1 VTSRHGSE
9 PVEFDVFIS
18 HAYEDKD
25 SFVRPLANAL
35 EARRLRP
42 WYDEFTLRPG
52 DSLRRSIDH
61 GLLTSQAG
69 IVVLS
74 PAFFAKRWPAYELD
88 GLVQLHAGTPEQV
101 AGSEQPSRIIP
112 IWHNVDAVTVTRF
125 SPSLANLVAIMSSV
139 GVEPVAD
146 RILNLLRPA
155 GSTLLIAH
163 AELSKLGEPHD
174 WHPPLVT
181 DDWWLDAVESS
192 VRNDVEGTFQEPMG
206 WGHWGFPLPEADLAP
221 RARGHR
227 LARAAAQMMWQRADE
242 EQPISQVTPPEE
254 VLAFIDSH
262 PGLADPCIEH
272 PSYLLSY
279 APQLA
284 LPGAAGW
291 LQPVVDQTW
300 DWACNRIASTG
311 VDPDSPPG
319 RLTFINDTGYLALRD
334 VEIIRA
340 RPTRAACT
348 WVQGEIHGPSVRVY
362 EVIDYAGWLA
372 SESSGWLG
380 ADTREALLAGIAEW
394 QVWPGWNEEIERL
407 ETESLLEWLDEPT
420 QHPDEIRV
428 LLGRRLAIT
437 THKLGLPEAGA
448 DLADRLITAGLVE
461 EYHPRQTET

>member
-192 VRNDVEGTFQEPMG
+192 VRNDVEGTFQEPRV
-206 WGHWGFPLPEADLAP
+206 PALVN
-221 RARGHR
+221 R
-227 LARAAAQMMWQRADE
+227 LSRSAVEGNPATA
-242 EQPISQVTPPEE
+242 
-254 VLAFIDSH
+254 
-262 PGLADPCIEH
+262 C
-272 PSYLLSY
+272 SY
-279 APQLA
+279 ARQ
-284 LPGAAGW
+284 
-291 LQPVVDQTW
+291 
-300 DWACNRIASTG
+300 
-311 VDPDSPPG
+311 PG
-319 RLTFINDTGYLALRD
+319 RLVVSNVVSFAWVRGRPPRP
-334 VEIIRA
+334 IR
-340 RPTRAACT
+340 
-348 WVQGEIHGPSVRVY
+348 HGPQ
-362 EVIDYAGWLA
+362 EVA
-372 SESSGWLG
+372 STL
-380 ADTREALLAGIAEW
+380 TTHR
-394 QVWPGWNEEIERL
+394 PGWAGPGAH
-407 ETESLLEWLDEPT
+407 S
-420 QHPDEIRV
+420 PDC
-428 LLGRRLAIT
+428 
-437 THKLGLPEAGA
+437 GLM
-448 DLADRLITAGLVE
+448 
-461 EYHPRQTET
+461 H